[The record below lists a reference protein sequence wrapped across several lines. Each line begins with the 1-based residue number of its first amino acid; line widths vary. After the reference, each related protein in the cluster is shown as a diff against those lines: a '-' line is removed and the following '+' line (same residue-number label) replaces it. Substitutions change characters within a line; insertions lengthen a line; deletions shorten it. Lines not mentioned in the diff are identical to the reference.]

1 MISSNVVLLSL
12 LAVTVTCEN
21 LDFPPGFQFGAAS
34 AAYQVEGAWNVSDK
48 SENIWDRLVH
58 EKPHLISDRSTG
70 DVACD
75 SYHLWR
81 RDIEM
86 AADLGLHFYRMSI
99 AWTRLLPNGFA
110 NKISEDGLNYYNNLI
125 DGLLEK
131 GIQPMVTLYHWDLP
145 QSLQDLGGWT
155 NPLIVDWFGD
165 YARVAFSLFGDR
177 VKTWI
182 TINEPL
188 VICDVPYNTAS
199 MAPAILDPDVGAHL
213 CAKNIIM
220 AHAKAWRI
228 YDKEFRT
235 KYHGELSLANHLIWY
250 EPFTPE
256 DEEITNAA
264 REYMVGRYS
273 HPIYSKEGGW
283 PPVIEKMMA
292 ENSKA
297 KGYRKSNL
305 PAFTK
310 EEIEFVRG
318 TFDFYAV
325 NHYTSRLIRRAK
337 EGEEFGAYPL
347 GDVPD
352 VGAKYEINPDW
363 KSTTSSWFFVYPE
376 GLRNQILWLRKQ
388 YGDMKFIVT
397 ENGYARLKG
406 VDDTDRIEYYT
417 EYLKQLLRAIKEDG
431 VNITG
436 YTAWTLMDNFEWMDG
451 YISRFGLYEVD
462 FSSPERTRTPK
473 ASAEFYKNLI
483 RHNSL
488 SIYDEL

>member
-1 MISSNVVLLSL
+1 MHGRYYRSSHTCKSL
-12 LAVTVTCEN
+12 LAVTVTCED

-48 SENIWDRLVH
+48 SENIWDRLVRD
-58 EKPHLISDRSTG
+58 KPELIADRSTG

-81 RDIEM
+81 RDVEM
-86 AADLGLHFYRMSI
+86 TADLGLHFYRISI

-110 NKISEDGLNYYNNLI
+110 NKISEDGLNYYNNVI

-155 NPLIVDWFGD
+155 NPLIVNWFGN
-165 YARVAFSLFGDR
+165 YARIAFSLFGDR

-188 VICDVPYNTAS
+188 IMCDVPYNTGS
-199 MAPAILDPDVGAHL
+199 MAPAIVNPDVGAHL
-213 CAKNIIM
+213 CAKNVLM

-228 YDKEFRT
+228 YDKEFRP

-256 DEEITNAA
+256 DEEITETA
-264 REYMVGRYS
+264 REYMAGRYS

-283 PPVIEKMMA
+283 PPVIEKIMA

-297 KGYRKSNL
+297 KGYSESNL

-310 EEIEFVRG
+310 EEIDLVRG

-325 NHYTSRLIRRAK
+325 NHYTSRHTQGE
-337 EGEEFGAYPL
+337 EGEEFGAFRS
-347 GDVPD
+347 DVPD

-363 KSTTSSWFFVYPE
+363 KPTTSSWFFVYPE
-376 GLRNQILWLRKQ
+376 GLRNQIVWLREQ

-406 VDDTDRIEYYT
+406 LDDTDRIEYYT
-417 EYLKQLLRAIKEDG
+417 EYLKQLLLAMKVDH
-431 VNITG
+431 VNVSG
-436 YTAWTLMDNFEWMDG
+436 YTHWSLMDNFEWLDG
-451 YISRFGLYEVD
+451 YTSKFGLYEVNFTD
-462 FSSPERTRTPK
+462 PMRERTPR
-473 ASAEFYKNLI
+473 ASANYYSKIIKQRKLDI
-483 RHNSL
+483 CC
-488 SIYDEL
+488 